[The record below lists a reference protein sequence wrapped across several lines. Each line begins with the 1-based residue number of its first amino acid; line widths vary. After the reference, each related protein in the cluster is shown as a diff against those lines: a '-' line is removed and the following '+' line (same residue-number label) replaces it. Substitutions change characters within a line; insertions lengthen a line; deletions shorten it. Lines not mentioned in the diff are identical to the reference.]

1 MKWVEREWHGKCTVF
16 NPVESF
22 RRHIYGTYLVF
33 TATNVIL
40 SEGTDMNHAKTILF
54 ALMVLAM
61 GACSPKIHGT
71 VQLLDPNLQVIPPAK
86 ESPQG
91 TVVNM
96 INTTTT
102 LEKASGAVVTGPEG
116 KFESAK
122 DYIIPGLYKVEAN
135 RIGFM
140 TETQTVKIKKFGSK
154 KVEFKLKKI
163 PEGNRKTIEGS
174 RSDEDKIVNPGEVN
188 IQPPT
193 M

>member
-1 MKWVEREWHGKCTVF
+1 
-16 NPVESF
+16 
-22 RRHIYGTYLVF
+22 
-33 TATNVIL
+33 
-40 SEGTDMNHAKTILF
+40 MNYAKTIVF
-54 ALMVLAM
+54 AVMMLVL
-61 GACSPKIHGT
+61 GACSPKIYGT
-71 VQLLDPNLQVIPPAK
+71 AQLLDLNLQPIPPAK

-102 LEKASGAVVTGPEG
+102 LEKASGAVVTNPEG

-135 RIGFM
+135 RIGYL
-140 TETQTVKIKKFGSK
+140 TETQTVKITKFGSK

-163 PEGNRKTIEGS
+163 PEGKRKTIEGS
-174 RSDEDKIVNPGEVN
+174 KSDEDKIVNPGEVN
-188 IQPPT
+188 LQPPT